1 MRFWEGLSKTSAGL
15 DMKRFSFAM
24 LLLVAMARCF
34 AIDGILVQ
42 TIDYSIREK
51 WACTPAA
58 SMPMIPNSDT
68 VFRGQTIYLSAIV
81 GDYRLDTKGCA
92 DVVLSVEVFRPD
104 GSEYYS
110 VKEQPFMDGYAGYMD
125 GRFQMSSTFLSVTFE
140 NKDPLGSYGIKMLIT
155 DRVSHTSK
163 MLESKVE
170 LVELP
175 AYDHFTFTDEER
187 LMDWVNNYH
196 RCPQP
201 EKALAAYLYICPKY
215 GDDETALIPLLGL
228 MLEIFQ
234 HNQFLYPQLS
244 ECYDKQ
250 SEDIQ
255 NYLDLLMYYLG
266 IGREDFTQSVGE
278 EVQLILDL
286 LQETLYPEKSGVIVT
301 PIQLDV
307 LWGKFLASGS
317 YEPVL
322 KLIKTLDY
330 VKYRGSMKKV
340 NWKNWYHVSDQ
351 KKQEALN
358 EMIYEALR
366 WSLHSNCKQFPLVR
380 QYCEWA
386 LSDGNL
392 TGTQRRELQK
402 VLSAK
407 NIAKPSVF

>member
-1 MRFWEGLSKTSAGL
+1 
-15 DMKRFSFAM
+15 
-24 LLLVAMARCF
+24 
-34 AIDGILVQ
+34 
-42 TIDYSIREK
+42 
-51 WACTPAA
+51 
-58 SMPMIPNSDT
+58 
-68 VFRGQTIYLSAIV
+68 
-81 GDYRLDTKGCA
+81 
-92 DVVLSVEVFRPD
+92 
-104 GSEYYS
+104 
-110 VKEQPFMDGYAGYMD
+110 
-125 GRFQMSSTFLSVTFE
+125 
-140 NKDPLGSYGIKMLIT
+140 
-155 DRVSHTSK
+155 
-163 MLESKVE
+163 
-170 LVELP
+170 
-175 AYDHFTFTDEER
+175 
-187 LMDWVNNYH
+187 
-196 RCPQP
+196 
-201 EKALAAYLYICPKY
+201 
-215 GDDETALIPLLGL
+215 

-407 NIAKPSVF
+407 NIAKPSVL